1 MRLFQD
7 GTPQGVLRRG
17 NRRQRPQGM
26 FPSRHRPASGPAT
39 PARLV
44 FTGCPE
50 RATIPS
56 SDGCFLGAG
65 CWHPDPVTLAGIRA
79 RIADHPQRWLAV
91 RDDRQ
96 FAAHWVLAG
105 DSLSRPPRGY
115 AADHPAIDDIRRKD
129 FIGLAPLSFAEAT
142 S

>member
-1 MRLFQD
+1 VRLFQD

-17 NRRQRPQGM
+17 NRQQRPQGM

-91 RDDRQ
+91 RDDR
-96 FAAHWVLAG
+96 H
-105 DSLSRPPRGY
+105 SPRTGCSPVT
-115 AADHPAIDDIRRKD
+115 A
-129 FIGLAPLSFAEAT
+129 
-142 S
+142 